1 MSYDYNLETPIEVW
15 GLVFWR
21 CEVKDDDNI
30 FWYVDSS
37 FAPGAKFFPLIK
49 PVSVTGITFNMG
61 GVAVM
66 ARSYKQSHVTT
77 STMESEVD
85 ALHDAVLHA
94 IYYKAF
100 LLELCI
106 ISVDFVFYMME
117 DNQAAIC
124 FSEEEWIK
132 ESSKHIHIRYGR
144 VKEYVKEG
152 FIRAL
157 GVASKDQ
164 GADIL
169 AKNVSAELLKR
180 LSEKIMGRRFP
191 KDWIQR

>member
-1 MSYDYNLETPIEVW
+1 
-15 GLVFWR
+15 
-21 CEVKDDDNI
+21 
-30 FWYVDSS
+30 
-37 FAPGAKFFPLIK
+37 
-49 PVSVTGITFNMG
+49 
-61 GVAVM
+61 M

-106 ISVDFVFYMME
+106 ISLDFVFYMME

-132 ESSKHIHIRYGR
+132 ESSKHIHIRYGCSEQGSGSR
-144 VKEYVKEG
+144 HTHKECIG
-152 FIRAL
+152 GSIRKVI
-157 GVASKDQ
+157 GEDHGKTS
-164 GADIL
+164 
-169 AKNVSAELLKR
+169 S
-180 LSEKIMGRRFP
+180 
-191 KDWIQR
+191 